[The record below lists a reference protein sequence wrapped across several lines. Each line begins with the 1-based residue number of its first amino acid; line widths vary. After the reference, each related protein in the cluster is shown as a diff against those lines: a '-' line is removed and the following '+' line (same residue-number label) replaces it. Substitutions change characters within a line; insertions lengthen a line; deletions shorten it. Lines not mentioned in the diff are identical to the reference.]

1 MILRMEE
8 NICRHRQSAE
18 DSDKNAMTLPETQAT
33 AKVAWGTVSNTHLQW
48 SEKVITMISK
58 PTLQPSAVTVLG
70 YMVTEQGLTATH
82 GLTSSP
88 LKMSAKCN
96 VCIHRALPQHL
107 YKKAKMLQLW
117 QGKKESEWSSELNI
131 RHTEGEGCWRRKA
144 FSLCSDW
151 AEEWATQSPVRAPWK
166 CSITKLIL
174 PTVSQE
180 LLTVWVAPTELS
192 LWCGSDTGSF
202 QKQSCAPP
210 TCRAHKGTEWHFQ
223 ETRAQNVSS
232 RNAQLRKSYTAMNH
246 VSWARWQETT
256 GSSALKWLN
265 IFFPWN
271 QAHH

>member
-48 SEKVITMISK
+48 SVKVITMISK
-58 PTLQPSAVTVLG
+58 HTLQPSAVTVLG

-96 VCIHRALPQHL
+96 VCTYRALPQHL

-144 FSLCSDW
+144 FSLCS
-151 AEEWATQSPVRAPWK
+151 V
-166 CSITKLIL
+166 
-174 PTVSQE
+174 
-180 LLTVWVAPTELS
+180 TEQRNEQPNP
-192 LWCGSDTGSF
+192 LWEPLGS
-202 QKQSCAPP
+202 
-210 TCRAHKGTEWHFQ
+210 
-223 ETRAQNVSS
+223 AQ
-232 RNAQLRKSYTAMNH
+232 
-246 VSWARWQETT
+246 
-256 GSSALKWLN
+256 
-265 IFFPWN
+265 
-271 QAHH
+271 